1 MPILDMP
8 LEELKKYQG
17 RNPRPADFDSFWDE
31 TLKNLD
37 TIDPKLEIK
46 PNGFK
51 SKVAEAFDMTFTS
64 TKNAR
69 IHARLMKP
77 KGLVGKA
84 PAVLFFHGL
93 SGSAPQWTYLLAYV
107 SEGYVVA
114 ALDSRGQGG
123 YSEDTGACYGT
134 SFSDPFSRGVDGAPE
149 DMHGV
154 DLFADTAMLA
164 KIVMGMDCVDE
175 TRVAARGGS
184 QGGALTVACC
194 ALVPEMKLCVPDFP
208 YMSDYKRVWEMDLD
222 VDCYKGIR
230 YYLRHFDP
238 RHERVDE
245 FFEKLG
251 YVDIQNFAKR
261 IRARVFM
268 GTGLLDNICPPSTQ
282 FAMFNKITSEKDVVI
297 YPDFGH
303 ENLEGH
309 EELVFEFI
317 KENL

>member
-17 RNPRPADFDSFWDE
+17 RNPKPADFDSFWDK

-37 TIDPKLEIK
+37 TIDTKLEIK

-51 SKVAEAFDMTFTS
+51 SRVAEAFDMTFTS

-69 IHARLMKP
+69 IHAKLMKP
-77 KGLVGKA
+77 KNLTGKA

-93 SGSAPQWTYLLAYV
+93 SGSAPQWTYLLTYV

-123 YSEDTGACYGT
+123 YSEDTGASYGT

-164 KIVMGMDCVDE
+164 KIVMAMDFVDE

-194 ALVPEMKLCVPDFP
+194 ALMPEMKLCVPDFP

-251 YVDIQNFAKR
+251 YVDIQNLAPRIKAK
-261 IRARVFM
+261 VLM

-282 FAMFNKITSEKDVVI
+282 FAMFNKITSEKEVII

-303 ENLEGH
+303 EGLGGH
-309 EELVFEFI
+309 DDLVFEFI